1 MELREF
7 ISEVL
12 TDIFDGVSA
21 AQKRISDKGGEINP
35 FVKTGTSGVTYA
47 PVERTSNKTLCI
59 AEFDVALTVADKEQ
73 KGGKIGVLL
82 GTSESAA
89 ESPRLLKRP
98 SSQGLSF
105 PSRTDC
111 HNSSSS

>member
-12 TDIFDGVSA
+12 TDIFEGVSA

-35 FVKTGTSGVTYA
+35 FVKTGTSGITYA
-47 PVERTSNKTLCI
+47 PVERTPNKTLCI

-82 GTSESAA
+82 GNIGIGCGKSKAVEASQLTRIKFSV
-89 ESPRLLKRP
+89 PYRLP
-98 SSQGLSF
+98 
-105 PSRTDC
+105 
-111 HNSSSS
+111 